1 MSPPGRKMRDYR
13 ETATAIAP
21 ASAMRDTAS
30 NWHSKTTVEC
40 SSPRSVGIEATNVE
54 DPVRQAAIAHWRS
67 SDKQEQLLEDH
78 LEGVSR
84 LSRIFAAKIGLQDA
98 GELIGALHDLGKYSK
113 EFQNYLRSAVG
124 LLDLD
129 ADDYVDAKGL
139 KGKVDHSTA
148 GAQYIWRT
156 LAGEGPQE
164 RIAAQVLALCV
175 ASHHSGLID
184 CIGGDDSNFGQAIF
198 PRRMSKAQD
207 KTHLDE
213 ALRVAD
219 KKLIAR
225 CDELL
230 SNPTLSAAFVSLLE
244 RIGQHNAD
252 ASAKLTHQQF
262 GLAVRLLFSCLIDAD
277 RIDSADFERKRERRF
292 RPLGNY
298 VPWPTLLARLETHL
312 EEFKPRHPIDNLR
325 NQISTQCLAA
335 AGRSGGVYT
344 LTVPTGGGKTLA
356 SLRFALHHAQ
366 HRKLD
371 RVIYIIPFTSI
382 IDQNARDVRTILEP
396 NDAPQDQGKVVL
408 EHHASLTPEQQTWR
422 EKLLTESWDAPV
434 VFTTMVQFLESLFGS
449 GTRGARRM
457 HQLANAVLV
466 FDEIQ
471 TLPIKCVHLFNNA
484 INFLAE
490 QCNTTMLLCTATQ
503 PLLHEVSKNKG
514 AIRLKP
520 GHELMHDVLQ
530 LFDALK
536 RVEVRDGRKAGGW
549 TYDEVAAL
557 AMSELTRAGSCLV
570 IVNTKDAAKQVFQRC
585 LQGLTGETVFHL
597 STDMC
602 PAHRKAVLGRKQVSD
617 SSTVIGRLAL
627 GLPVLCVST
636 QLIEAGVDVDFGAVI
651 RSLAGLDSIAQAAG
665 RCNRNGRSEMG
676 VVHVVDPVDERV
688 EKLID
693 IKIGREVTQR
703 ILDDFKDNPSRYSH
717 SLVSPQAL
725 QDYYN
730 YFFFKRADVMAYPIG
745 ERQVGRDDSLL
756 NLLGANDQAALEYGR
771 RHKTMPDI
779 FLRQAFM
786 TAGNIFE
793 TIDAPT
799 QGVVVPYGVKGKAV
813 IADLHAAYKLDTDFD
828 LLRRAQQ
835 YTVNVFP
842 HVLEKLQA
850 ANAVHVAE
858 EGKLRILCL
867 DSRYY
872 SPQFGLSTEPVSLM
886 EFFNV

>member
-1 MSPPGRKMRDYR
+1 M
-13 ETATAIAP
+13 ETL
-21 ASAMRDTAS
+21 
-30 NWHSKTTVEC
+30 
-40 SSPRSVGIEATNVE
+40 
-54 DPVRQAAIAHWRS
+54 VRQAPIAHWRS
-67 SDKQEQLLEDH
+67 SDKQEQPLEDH
-78 LEGVSR
+78 LAGVSR
-84 LSRIFAAKIGLQDA
+84 LSCVFAAKIGLRDA

-113 EFQNYLRSAVG
+113 EFQDYLRSAVG
-124 LLDLD
+124 LLEAD

-148 GAQYIWRT
+148 GAQYIWKE
-156 LAGEGPQE
+156 LAGKGSQE
-164 RIAAQVLALCV
+164 RVAAQILALCI

-184 CIGGDDSNFGQAIF
+184 CIGGNASNFGQAIF
-198 PRRMSKAQD
+198 PRRMSKPQG
-207 KTHLDE
+207 KTNLDE
-213 ALRVAD
+213 VLRVAD
-219 KKLIAR
+219 KKLLAR

-230 SNPTLSAAFVSLLE
+230 SNPSISAGFHALRV
-244 RIGQHNAD
+244 RIDQQNEGTSVKVAR
-252 ASAKLTHQQF
+252 QQF
-262 GLAVRLLFSCLIDAD
+262 GLAVRFLFSCLIDAD
-277 RIDSADFERKRERRF
+277 RIDSADFEHKRTRRF
-292 RPLGNY
+292 RPLGDY

-312 EEFKPRHPIDNLR
+312 HAFKPRHPIDDLR
-325 NQISTQCLAA
+325 NQISAQCLAA

-356 SLRFALHHAQ
+356 SLRFALHHARQ
-366 HRKLD
+366 RQLD
-371 RVIYIIPFTSI
+371 RVVYVIPFTSI
-382 IDQNARDVRTILEP
+382 IDQNARDVRAVLEP
-396 NDAPQDQGKVVL
+396 EDAPQHKGKVVL
-408 EHHASLTPEQQTWR
+408 EHHASLTPERQTWR
-422 EKLLTESWDAPV
+422 EKLLTEDWDAPV
-434 VFTTMVQFLESLFGS
+434 VFTTMVQFLESLFGD

-490 QCNTTMLLCTATQ
+490 QCNTTVLLCTATQ
-503 PLLHEVSKNKG
+503 PLLHEVAKDKG

-520 GHELMHDVLQ
+520 GHELMRGVPQ

-536 RVEVRDGRKAGGW
+536 RVDVRDGRKAGGW
-549 TYDEVAAL
+549 TYDEIAAL
-557 AMSELTRAGSCLV
+557 ALSELARAGSCLV
-570 IVNTKDAAKQVFQRC
+570 IVNTKDAAKQVFRRC
-585 LQGLTGETVFHL
+585 LQGLSAEIVFHL

-602 PAHRKAVLGRKQVSD
+602 PAHRKAVLGRKQDSD
-617 SSTVIGRLAL
+617 SRAVIGRLAL

-665 RCNRNGRSEMG
+665 RCNRNGHSETG
-676 VVHVVDPVDERV
+676 TVHVVDPVDERV

-693 IKIGREVTQR
+693 IKIGCEVTQR
-703 ILDDFKDNPSRYSH
+703 ILDDFKNDPARYSH
-717 SLVSPQAL
+717 SLVSPRAL

-730 YFFFKRADVMAYPIG
+730 YFFFKRANMMAYPIG
-745 ERQVGRDDSLL
+745 EKQVGRDDSLL
-756 NLLGANDQAALEYGR
+756 NLLGTNDQASSEYGKQ
-771 RHKTMPDI
+771 HKQMPDL

-799 QGVVVPYGVKGKAV
+799 QSVVVPYGEEGKTL
-813 IADLHAAYKLDTDFD
+813 IDDLHAAFKLDTDFD

-850 ANAVHVAE
+850 AKALHVAE

-872 SPQFGLSTEPVSLM
+872 SPQFGLAAEPVSLM
-886 EFFNV
+886 EALHV

>member
-1 MSPPGRKMRDYR
+1 M
-13 ETATAIAP
+13 E
-21 ASAMRDTAS
+21 AS
-30 NWHSKTTVEC
+30 
-40 SSPRSVGIEATNVE
+40 I
-54 DPVRQAAIAHWRS
+54 RQAPIAHWRS
-67 SDKQEQLLEDH
+67 SDNQEQLLEAH
-78 LEGVSR
+78 LAGVSR
-84 LSRIFAAKIGLQDA
+84 LSRAFAGKIGLEDA

-113 EFQNYLRSAVG
+113 EFQDYLRSAVG
-124 LLDLD
+124 LLDVD

-148 GAQYIWRT
+148 GAQYIWKK
-156 LAGEGPQE
+156 LAGVGPQE

-184 CIGGDDSNFGQAIF
+184 CIGGDASNFGQAIF

-213 ALRVAD
+213 VLRVAD
-219 KKLIAR
+219 KKLVAR
-225 CDELL
+225 CDGLL
-230 SNPTLSAAFVSLLE
+230 SSPTMSTAFASLLE

-252 ASAKLTHQQF
+252 TSAKLIHQQF

-277 RIDSADFERKRERRF
+277 RIDSADFEHKRTRRF
-292 RPLGNY
+292 RPLGDY

-312 EEFKPRHPIDNLR
+312 QAFKPRHPIDDLR
-325 NQISTQCLAA
+325 NQISAQCLAA
-335 AGRSGGVYT
+335 AGRSSGVYT

-356 SLRFALHHAQ
+356 SLRFVLHHAQ
-366 HRKLD
+366 HRTLD
-371 RVIYIIPFTSI
+371 RVIYVIPFTSI
-382 IDQNARDVRTILEP
+382 IDQNARDVRAILEP
-396 NDAPQDQGKVVL
+396 AGAPQDKGKVVL

-422 EKLLTESWDAPV
+422 EKLLTEDWDAPV
-434 VFTTMVQFLESLFGS
+434 VFTTMVQLLESLFGG

-490 QCNTTMLLCTATQ
+490 QCNTTVLLCTATQ
-503 PLLHEVSKNKG
+503 PLLHEVAKDKG

-520 GHELMHDVLQ
+520 GHELIRDVPQ

-536 RVEVRDGRKAGGW
+536 RVDVRDGRKAGGW
-549 TYDEVAAL
+549 TYDEMSAL
-557 AMSELTRAGSCLV
+557 ALSELARAGSCLV
-570 IVNTKDAAKQVFQRC
+570 IVNTKDAAKQVFRHC
-585 LQGLTGETVFHL
+585 LKALSGEIVFHL

-602 PAHRKAVLGRKQVSD
+602 PAHRKAVLGRKQDSD
-617 SSTVIGRLAL
+617 GKTVIGRLAL
-627 GLPVLCVST
+627 GWPVLCVST

-665 RCNRNGRSEMG
+665 RCNRNGRSATG
-676 VVHVVDPVDERV
+676 IVHVVDPVDEKV
-688 EKLID
+688 EGLFD

-703 ILDDFKDNPSRYSH
+703 ILDDFKQDPSSYSH

-725 QDYYN
+725 QDYYK
-730 YFFFKRADVMAYPIG
+730 YFFFKRADMMAYPIG
-745 ERQVGRDDSLL
+745 EKQVGRDDSLL
-756 NLLGANDQAALEYGR
+756 NLLGQNGQASSEYGKQ
-771 RHKTMPDI
+771 HKQSPDF

-786 TAGNIFE
+786 TAANIFE

-799 QGVVVPYGVKGKAV
+799 QSVVVPFGEEGKAL
-813 IADLHAAYKLDTDFD
+813 IADLHAAFKLDVEFD

-842 HVLEKLQA
+842 QVLEKLQA
-850 ANAVHVAE
+850 ANALTVAE

-867 DSRYY
+867 DSRHY
-872 SPQFGLSTEPVSLM
+872 SPQFGLSAEPVSLM
-886 EFFNV
+886 EFLNA

>member
-1 MSPPGRKMRDYR
+1 MSLAGGKMTLRNTMNLR
-13 ETATAIAP
+13 TKNMEPSI
-21 ASAMRDTAS
+21 
-30 NWHSKTTVEC
+30 
-40 SSPRSVGIEATNVE
+40 
-54 DPVRQAAIAHWRS
+54 RQAPIAHWRS
-67 SDKQEQLLEDH
+67 SDNQEQLLEEH
-78 LEGVSR
+78 LAGVSR
-84 LSRIFAAKIGLQDA
+84 LSRAFAAKIGLQDA
-98 GELIGALHDLGKYSK
+98 GDLIGALHDLGKYSK
-113 EFQNYLRSAVG
+113 EFQDYLRSAVE
-124 LLDLD
+124 LLDVD

-148 GAQYIWRT
+148 GAQYIWKK
-156 LAGEGPQE
+156 LADKGPKE
-164 RIAAQVLALCV
+164 RIAAQVLALCI

-184 CIGGDDSNFGQAIF
+184 CIGGDASNFGHAVF

-213 ALRVAD
+213 VLRVAD
-219 KKLIAR
+219 KELIAR

-230 SNPTLSAAFVSLLE
+230 SNPTMSAAFVSLLE
-244 RIGQHNAD
+244 RIGQHNAE

-277 RIDSADFERKRERRF
+277 RIDSADFEHKRNRRL
-292 RPLGNY
+292 RPLGDY
-298 VPWPTLLARLETHL
+298 VPWPTLIARLEIHL
-312 EEFKPRHPIDNLR
+312 QAFKPRHPIDDLR
-325 NQISTQCLAA
+325 NQISAHCLAA
-335 AGRSGGVYT
+335 AERSGGVYT

-366 HRKLD
+366 QRQLD
-371 RVIYIIPFTSI
+371 RVIYVIPFTSI
-382 IDQNARDVRTILEP
+382 IDQNARDVRDILEP
-396 NDAPQDQGKVVL
+396 KETPQDKGKVVL

-422 EKLLTESWDAPV
+422 EKLLTENWDAPV
-434 VFTTMVQFLESLFGS
+434 VYTTMVQFLESLFGG

-490 QCNTTMLLCTATQ
+490 QCDTTVLLCTATQ
-503 PLLHEVSKNKG
+503 PLLHEVAKDKG

-520 GHELMHDVLQ
+520 GHELIRDVPQ
-530 LFDALK
+530 LFAALK
-536 RVEVRDGRKAGGW
+536 RVDVRDGRKAGGW
-549 TYDEVAAL
+549 TYDEIAAL
-557 AMSELTRAGSCLV
+557 ALSELARAGSCLV
-570 IVNTKDAAKQVFQRC
+570 IVNTKDTAKQVFLRC
-585 LQGLTGETVFHL
+585 LQGLSVEAVFHL

-602 PAHRKAVLGRKQVSD
+602 PAHRKAVLGRKQESD
-617 SSTVIGRLAL
+617 SKTVIGRLAL

-665 RCNRNGRSEMG
+665 RCNRNGRSATG
-676 VVHVVDPVDERV
+676 IVHVVDPVDERV

-693 IKIGREVTQR
+693 IDIGREVTKR
-703 ILDDFKDNPSRYSH
+703 VLDDFKASPARYSH
-717 SLVSPQAL
+717 SLVSPEAL
-725 QDYYN
+725 RDYYN
-730 YFFFKRADVMAYPIG
+730 YFFFKRADAMAYPVG
-745 ERQVGRDDSLL
+745 EKQVGRSDSLL
-756 NLLGANDQAALEYGR
+756 NLLGTNDQASSEYGKQR
-771 RHKTMPDI
+771 RQKPDI

-786 TAGNIFE
+786 TAANIFE

-799 QGVVVPYGVKGKAV
+799 QSVVVPYGEEGKAL
-813 IADLHAAYKLDTDFD
+813 IADLHSAFKLDADFD

-842 HVLEKLQA
+842 QVLEKLHA
-850 ANAVHVAE
+850 ANALTVAE
-858 EGKLRILCL
+858 EGQLRILCL

-886 EFFNV
+886 EFLNA

>member
-1 MSPPGRKMRDYR
+1 MTDEMKFIAHYR
-13 ETATAIAP
+13 E
-21 ASAMRDTAS
+21 RDG
-30 NWHSKTTVEC
+30 E
-40 SSPRSVGIEATNVE
+40 
-54 DPVRQAAIAHWRS
+54 RQS
-67 SDKQEQLLEDH
+67 LKSH
-78 LEGVSR
+78 LMGVSA
-84 LSRIFAAKIGLQDA
+84 LAAKFSAKIGLQDA

-113 EFQNYLRSAVG
+113 EFQDYLRSAVG
-124 LLDLD
+124 LLDAD
-129 ADDYVDAKGL
+129 ADDYVDVQGL
-139 KGKVDHSTA
+139 KGKIDHSSA
-148 GAQYIWRT
+148 GAQYIWNT
-156 LAGEGPQE
+156 LADKGPQE
-164 RIAAQVLALCV
+164 RIAAQVMALCI

-184 CIGGDDSNFGQAIF
+184 CIGGDDRNFGQAIF
-198 PRRMSKAQD
+198 PRRMSKSKD
-207 KTHLDE
+207 KTHTDE

-230 SNPTLSAAFVSLLE
+230 SSPTVSAAFVSLLE
-244 RIGQHNAD
+244 RIGRHNAG
-252 ASAKLTHQQF
+252 ASAKLTYQQF
-262 GLAVRLLFSCLIDAD
+262 GLAARLLFSCLIDAD

-292 RPLGNY
+292 RPLGDY
-298 VPWPTLLARLETHL
+298 VPWPTLSARLETRL
-312 EEFKPRHPIDNLR
+312 QEFKPRHPIDNLR
-325 NQISTQCLAA
+325 NQISAQCLAA
-335 AGRSGGVYT
+335 AGRNCGVYT

-366 HRKLD
+366 HRRLD

-382 IDQNARDVRTILEP
+382 IDQNARDVRAILEP
-396 NDAPQDQGKVVL
+396 EDATQDEGKVVL

-422 EKLLTESWDAPV
+422 EKLLTENWDAPV

-490 QCNTTMLLCTATQ
+490 QCNTTILLCTATQ
-503 PLLHEVSKNKG
+503 PLLHEVMKNKG

-520 GHELMHDVLQ
+520 GHELIHDKLQ

-536 RVEVRDGRKAGGW
+536 RVEVRDSRKAGGW
-549 TYDEVAAL
+549 TYSEVAAL
-557 AMSELTRAGSCLV
+557 AVSELTRAGSCLV
-570 IVNTKDAAKQVFQRC
+570 IVNTKDAARQVFQHC
-585 LQGLTGETVFHL
+585 LQGLTFETVFHL

-617 SSTVIGRLAL
+617 NTTIIGRLAL

-636 QLIEAGVDVDFGAVI
+636 QLIEAGVDVDFGSVI

-665 RCNRNGRSEMG
+665 RCNRNGRSEIG
-676 VVHVVDPVDERV
+676 IVYVVDPLDERM

-693 IKIGREVTQR
+693 IKIGREVTRR

-730 YFFFKRADVMAYPIG
+730 YFFFKRADVMAYPVG
-745 ERQVGRDDSLL
+745 EKQVGRDDSLL
-756 NLLGANDQAALEYGR
+756 NLLGANDQASSEYGKQ
-771 RHKTMPDI
+771 HKQMPDI

-786 TAGNIFE
+786 TAATIFE
-793 TIDAPT
+793 TIDAPS
-799 QGVVVPYGVKGKAV
+799 QSVVVPYGEEGKAL
-813 IADLHAAYKLDTDFD
+813 ITALHAAFKLDADVG
-828 LLRRAQQ
+828 LLRRTQQ

-842 HVLEKLQA
+842 RVLEKLQA
-850 ANAVHVAE
+850 AKALEIAE
-858 EGKLRILCL
+858 EGKLRIFCL